1 MSLFTVK
8 NDSLVLRLKAGQ
20 MTTSTLGKIFNIFPT
35 SLFLVGSDGTVATPD
50 EEGDF
55 ETYDLCPDVEWT
67 VNGDSSKPHSSSQS
81 CSGRN
86 SPYAYQQSEPSTSKS
101 TKVGKWKPLTLN
113 RNKPPGVA
121 RQEIQTRKAPGRSI
135 SETWTKT
142 IEVCSYEDNVLKK
155 TLNLPIMLSEKT
167 ASVSHVGEIVSMEA
181 FEGEVVIL
189 LDNDNL
195 KIPNS
200 AGTRGK

>member
-1 MSLFTVK
+1 MSLFTVN

-20 MTTSTLGKIFNIFPT
+20 MTTSTLGKIFNIYPT
-35 SLFLVGSDGTVATPD
+35 SLFLIGSDGTVATPD

-86 SPYAYQQSEPSTSKS
+86 SPYAYQQPSSPPPNPPKS
-101 TKVGKWKPLTLN
+101 GMLTLN

-121 RQEIQTRKAPGRSI
+121 RQEIQTQKAPGRSI

-155 TLNLPIMLSEKT
+155 TLNLPITLSEKT

-181 FEGEVVIL
+181 FEEVVIL